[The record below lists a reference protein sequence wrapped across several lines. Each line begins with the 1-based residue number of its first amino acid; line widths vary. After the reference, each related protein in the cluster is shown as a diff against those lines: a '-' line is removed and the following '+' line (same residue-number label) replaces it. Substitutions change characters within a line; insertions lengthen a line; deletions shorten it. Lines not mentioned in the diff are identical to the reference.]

1 MEYLMEVTFKKNE
14 ALTLLTSFDY
24 NGIISEA
31 RTHCR
36 LNQLKE
42 FGFTDEEIS
51 IIEKVNETRTF
62 IQKSLHYELTD
73 YGKTLYFEAT
83 KKLEKL
89 ISKEIKDELTPL
101 ERELIEVGKYISKDK
116 ITNTLLPY
124 VKPVITTSPKEEIAF
139 LINIVK
145 NHIDIVNKVKI
156 KGEFFSLDY
165 EMYVTFSSYYDTKN
179 YFLSI
184 NKELRLHDIPFYINN
199 VLEKSLLFDAI
210 PMSEFGINIKEDKF
224 TKGLTTGLVE
234 ELEKMKVKR
243 YQLRLDKKVLEK
255 KEELEEKAKKELL
268 EGNPNPLTK
277 KELSIVRLPIYI
289 EGFEKEVENYS
300 YHSYLKELEVYNIT
314 EDWMEK
320 ANDIEHKK
328 VTILDLLNFME
339 DIVDNENESIR

>member
-14 ALTLLTSFDY
+14 VLTLLTSFDY

-36 LNQLKE
+36 FNQLKE

-62 IQKSLHYELTD
+62 IQKSLHYELND

-89 ISKEIKDELTPL
+89 ISKEIKGELTPL
-101 ERELIEVGKYISKDK
+101 ERELIEVGNYISKDK

-124 VKPVITTSPKEEIAF
+124 VKPVIATSLKEEIAF
-139 LINIVK
+139 LIDIVK
-145 NHIDIVNKVKI
+145 NHIDIVNKIKI
-156 KGEFFSLDY
+156 KGEFFSQDY

-179 YFLSI
+179 YFLSV
-184 NKELRLHDIPFYINN
+184 NKELNLHIPFYINN
-199 VLEKSLLFDAI
+199 ILEKSLLFDAI
-210 PMSEFGINIKEDKF
+210 PMSEFGINVKEDKF
-224 TKGLTTGLVE
+224 TKGLTPGLVE

-243 YQLRLDKKVLEK
+243 YQLRLDEKTLEK
-255 KEELEEKAKKELL
+255 KKELKEKAKEELL
-268 EGNPNPLTK
+268 KGNPNPLTT
-277 KELSIVRLPIYI
+277 KELIIVRLPDYI
-289 EGFEKEVENYS
+289 EGFEKEVKLY
-300 YHSYLKELEVYNIT
+300 SYLKESEVYNLT

-328 VTILDLLNFME
+328 VTPLDLLDFIE
-339 DIVDNENESIR
+339 DIVDDESIK

>member
-1 MEYLMEVTFKKNE
+1 MEYLIEVTFKKNE
-14 ALTLLTSFDY
+14 VVTLLTSLDY
-24 NGIISEA
+24 DGMVSEV
-31 RTHCR
+31 RTYCR

-51 IIEKVNETRTF
+51 IFEKTSETRTF
-62 IQKSLHYELTD
+62 VQNSLHYKLND
-73 YGKTLYFEAT
+73 YGRTLFFEAT
-83 KKLEKL
+83 KKLDKL
-89 ISKEIKDELTPL
+89 ISKEIKGELTLL
-101 ERELIEVGKYISKDK
+101 EKELIRAGNYISKDK
-116 ITNTLLPY
+116 ITDTLLPY
-124 VKPVITTSPKEEIAF
+124 VEPVVVSSPKEEITF
-139 LINIVK
+139 LINIIK
-145 NHIDIVNKVKI
+145 NYIDIVNKVKI
-156 KGEFFSLDY
+156 KGDFFSQDY
-165 EMYVTFSSYYDTKN
+165 KMHVTFNSYYDTKN

-184 NKELRLHDIPFYINN
+184 DKELRLDNPFYINGII
-199 VLEKSLLFDAI
+199 EKSLLFDAI
-210 PMSEFGINIKEDKF
+210 PMSEFGINVKEDKF

-320 ANDIEHKK
+320 ANDIEHKA
-328 VTILDLLNFME
+328 VTSLDLLNFME

>member
-1 MEYLMEVTFKKNE
+1 MEYLIEVTFKKNE
-14 ALTLLTSFDY
+14 VVTLSTSLDY
-24 NGIISEA
+24 EGMISEV
-31 RTHCR
+31 RTYCR

-51 IIEKVNETRTF
+51 VFEKTNETRTF
-62 IQKSLHYELTD
+62 VQKSSHYELND
-73 YGKTLYFEAT
+73 YGRTLFFEAI
-83 KKLEKL
+83 KKLDKL
-89 ISKEIKDELTPL
+89 ISKEIKGELTLL
-101 ERELIEVGKYISKDK
+101 EKELIRAGNHISKDK
-116 ITNTLLPY
+116 ITDTLLPY
-124 VKPVITTSPKEEIAF
+124 VESVAVSSPKEEITF
-139 LINIVK
+139 LINIIK

-156 KGEFFSLDY
+156 KGDFFSQDY
-165 EMYVTFSSYYDTKN
+165 KMHITFSSYYDTKN

-184 NKELRLHDIPFYINN
+184 DKELRLDNPFYINDI
-199 VLEKSLLFDAI
+199 LENSLLFDAI

-224 TKGLTTGLVE
+224 TKGLTTGLAE

-255 KEELEEKAKKELL
+255 KEELEEKARKELL

>member
-1 MEYLMEVTFKKNE
+1 MEYLIEVTFKKNE
-14 ALTLLTSFDY
+14 VVTLSTSLDY
-24 NGIISEA
+24 GGMVSEV

-51 IIEKVNETRTF
+51 IFEKTSETRTF
-62 IQKSLHYELTD
+62 VQNSLHYKLND
-73 YGKTLYFEAT
+73 YGRTLFFKAT
-83 KKLEKL
+83 KKLDKL
-89 ISKEIKDELTPL
+89 ISKEIKGELTLL
-101 ERELIEVGKYISKDK
+101 EKELIRVGNYISKDK
-116 ITNTLLPY
+116 ITDTLLPY
-124 VKPVITTSPKEEIAF
+124 VESVVVSSPKEEITF
-139 LINIVK
+139 LINIIK
-145 NHIDIVNKVKI
+145 NHIDIVIN
-156 KGEFFSLDY
+156 
-165 EMYVTFSSYYDTKN
+165 SYYDTKN

-184 NKELRLHDIPFYINN
+184 DKELRLDNPFYINGII
-199 VLEKSLLFDAI
+199 EKNLLFDAI
-210 PMSEFGINIKEDKF
+210 PMSEFGINVKEDKF
-224 TKGLTTGLVE
+224 TKGLTTRLVE

-289 EGFEKEVENYS
+289 GVFEKEVENYS

>member
-1 MEYLMEVTFKKNE
+1 MEYLIEVTFKKNE
-14 ALTLLTSFDY
+14 VVTLSTSLDY
-24 NGIISEA
+24 EGMVSEV

-51 IIEKVNETRTF
+51 IFEKTSETRTF
-62 IQKSLHYELTD
+62 VQNSLHYKLND
-73 YGKTLYFEAT
+73 YGKTLFFKAT
-83 KKLEKL
+83 KKLDKL
-89 ISKEIKDELTPL
+89 ISKEIKGELTLL
-101 ERELIEVGKYISKDK
+101 EKELIRVGNYISKDK
-116 ITNTLLPY
+116 ITDTLLPY
-124 VKPVITTSPKEEIAF
+124 VESVVVSSPKEEITF
-139 LINIVK
+139 LINIIK

-156 KGEFFSLDY
+156 KGDFFSQDY
-165 EMYVTFSSYYDTKN
+165 KMHVTFNSYYDTKN

-184 NKELRLHDIPFYINN
+184 DKELRLDNPFYINGII
-199 VLEKSLLFDAI
+199 EKNLLFDAI
-210 PMSEFGINIKEDKF
+210 PMSEFGINVKEDI
-224 TKGLTTGLVE
+224 
-234 ELEKMKVKR
+234 
-243 YQLRLDKKVLEK
+243 
-255 KEELEEKAKKELL
+255 EEKAKKELL

-289 EGFEKEVENYS
+289 GVFEKEVENYS

-328 VTILDLLNFME
+328 VTIFDLLNFME

>member
-14 ALTLLTSFDY
+14 TLTLLTSFDY

-36 LNQLKE
+36 FNQLKE
-42 FGFTDEEIS
+42 FGFTDEEVS

-62 IQKSLHYELTD
+62 IQKSLHYELND

-89 ISKEIKDELTPL
+89 ISKEIKGELTPL

-224 TKGLTTGLVE
+224 TKGLTPGLVE
-234 ELEKMKVKR
+234 ELEKMEVKR
-243 YQLRLDKKVLEK
+243 YQLRLDEKTLEK
-255 KEELEEKAKKELL
+255 KKELKEKAKEELL
-268 EGNPNPLTK
+268 KGNPNPLTT
-277 KELSIVRLPIYI
+277 KELIIVRLPDYI
-289 EGFEKEVENYS
+289 EGFEKEVKLYS
-300 YHSYLKELEVYNIT
+300 YFKELEVYNLT

-328 VTILDLLNFME
+328 VTPLDLLDFIE
-339 DIVDNENESIR
+339 DIVDNESIR

>member
-1 MEYLMEVTFKKNE
+1 MEYLIEVTFKKNE
-14 ALTLLTSFDY
+14 VVTLSTSLDY
-24 NGIISEA
+24 EGMVSEV

-51 IIEKVNETRTF
+51 IFEKTSETRTF
-62 IQKSLHYELTD
+62 VQNSLHYKLND
-73 YGKTLYFEAT
+73 YGRTLFFKAT
-83 KKLEKL
+83 KKLDKL
-89 ISKEIKDELTPL
+89 ISKEIKGELTLL
-101 ERELIEVGKYISKDK
+101 EKELIRVGNYISKDK
-116 ITNTLLPY
+116 ITDTLLPY
-124 VKPVITTSPKEEIAF
+124 VESVVVSSPKEEITF
-139 LINIVK
+139 LINIIK

-156 KGEFFSLDY
+156 KGDFFSQDY
-165 EMYVTFSSYYDTKN
+165 KMHVTFNSYYDTKN

-184 NKELRLHDIPFYINN
+184 DKELRLDNPFYINGII
-199 VLEKSLLFDAI
+199 EKNLLFDAI
-210 PMSEFGINIKEDKF
+210 PMSEFGINVKEDKF

-289 EGFEKEVENYS
+289 GVFEKEVENYS